1 MGSPFYF
8 GPPGA
13 PLFGWWHA
21 GDPASRRGVPVV
33 ICPPVGFDYVGT
45 YRTFRNLALRLA
57 DCGFDVLRFD
67 FPGTGDSSGMPT
79 DDGLAHQ
86 WLASIGTAVEAAR
99 EISGCRTVAVM
110 GARLGATMAAV
121 AARDLPF
128 VESLVVWS
136 PYRSGKAYVREVK
149 ALDVLSGAN
158 DPVTGAA
165 VSAAGFTLTAETVAA
180 LAGFDLLAIDHVPAD
195 RLLVIE
201 RDDLDSDP
209 KLLERVASWGPAV
222 TADRTAGTGAAFTG
236 PIASKPPIEIMDRI
250 VQWLTMAHP
259 VLGGT
264 VAPTAARPSVVT
276 IAPGCRERPF
286 IVGDGKPLFG
296 LLSEPEGPGPVEE
309 AVVFLNSGADYH
321 IGPHRIFVPL
331 ARECAAAGLLA
342 YRFDLQGLG
351 DSATS
356 DSGAENV
363 SYPDHA
369 VADLGRAV
377 AAIRRMTGV
386 RRVLVVGLCSGGW
399 HSIRAA
405 RAGLAVDGILAI
417 NPPLYFG
424 RDEGKDEVLGHFE
437 VTRYRHALSDRSK
450 LVRLLTGKVS
460 LRKVVR
466 VLLADA
472 RRRIGG
478 RLKKWSRR
486 PAPDQ
491 TAEDIRWLS
500 KADFPTL
507 VVFSQADL
515 GWFHFDLHLPVAV
528 RRRRGSIDWVVV
540 PHADHTFRPPTAKA
554 KLRDMAL
561 EFILEWRKG
570 SVRRDVRA
578 TRSSGRVRRARSAA

>member
-8 GPPGA
+8 GPASA

-21 GDPASRRGVPVV
+21 GNRASSRGVPVV

-45 YRTFRNLALRLA
+45 YRTFRNLALKLA

-67 FPGTGDSSGMPT
+67 YPATGDSSGLPT
-79 DDGLAHQ
+79 DDGLGDQ
-86 WLASIGTAVEAAR
+86 WVASIRTAVEVAR
-99 EISGCRTVAVM
+99 EISGCRSVAVV
-110 GARLGATMAAV
+110 GSRLGATMAGIAV
-121 AARDLPF
+121 RDLAS
-128 VESLVVWS
+128 VESLVLWS

-165 VSAAGFTLTAETVAA
+165 ASAAGFTLTAPTAA
-180 LAGFDLLAIDHVPAD
+180 DLARFDLLAIERVRAD
-195 RLLVIE
+195 RILVIE
-201 RDDLDSDP
+201 RDDFDSDQ
-209 KLLERVASWGPAV
+209 KLLNRVAEWGPTV

-236 PIASKPPIEIMDRI
+236 PIASKPPVEIMERI
-250 VQWLTMAHP
+250 AEWLTASHP
-259 VLGGT
+259 VQAGY
-264 VAPTAARPSVVT
+264 VAPSGARLSSVT
-276 IAPGCRERPF
+276 MAPGCRERPF

-296 LLSEPEGPGPVEE
+296 ILSEPDGPGPAEE

-331 ARECAAAGLLA
+331 ARECAAAGLIA

-351 DSATS
+351 DSAMS
-356 DSGAENV
+356 DSGGENV

-377 AAIRRMTGV
+377 AAIRRSTGV
-386 RRVLVVGLCSGGW
+386 RRVLLVGLCSGGW

-405 RAGLAVDGILAI
+405 RAGLDVDGILAI
-417 NPPLYFG
+417 NPPLYYG
-424 RDEGKDEVLGHFE
+424 REAGKDEVLGHFE
-437 VTRYRHALSDRSK
+437 VTRYRHALGDRSK

-460 LRKVVR
+460 LRKVAR
-466 VLLADA
+466 VLLADV
-472 RRRIGG
+472 RRRIGS
-478 RLKKWSRR
+478 RLRNWLAR
-486 PAPDQ
+486 PAADQ

-500 KADFPTL
+500 KAAFPTL

-528 RRRRGSIDWVVV
+528 RRRRGAIDWVVV
-540 PHADHTFRPPTAKA
+540 DHADHTFRPPTAKA
-554 KLRDMAL
+554 KLRELAL
-561 EFILEWRKG
+561 EFIVEWRKG
-570 SVRRDVRA
+570 PARA
-578 TRSSGRVRRARSAA
+578 GTPAMAPTRRARRAKSAA